1 MRLQPP
7 TSDLLMPRLLRLK
20 LLQIS
25 LLLRLLLSMNSVK
38 PSSLQPLKEVLRLTL
53 STQQMPM
60 QSLPPRMKLLTA

>member
-1 MRLQPP
+1 MRLQPL

-25 LLLRLLLSMNSVK
+25 LLLRLLLSMHSVK

-60 QSLPPRMKLLTA
+60 LSLPPRMKLLTA

>member
-1 MRLQPP
+1 MRLQPL

-60 QSLPPRMKLLTA
+60 QSLLPRMKLLTA

>member
-60 QSLPPRMKLLTA
+60 LSLPPRMKLLTA